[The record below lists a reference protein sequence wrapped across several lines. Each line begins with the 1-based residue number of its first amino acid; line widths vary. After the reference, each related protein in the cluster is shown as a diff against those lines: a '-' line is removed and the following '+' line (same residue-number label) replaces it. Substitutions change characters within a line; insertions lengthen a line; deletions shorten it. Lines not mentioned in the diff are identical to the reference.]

1 MKWRKDGAIMTAE
14 AFKFTLRISDEMNEK
29 LKHFAEEEFMSRNQ
43 LINKAI
49 KELIN
54 DLETKEKERK

>member
-1 MKWRKDGAIMTAE
+1 MEWRKDGAIMTAE
-14 AFKFTLRISDEMNEK
+14 TFKFTLRISDEMNEK

>member
-1 MKWRKDGAIMTAE
+1 MTAE
-14 AFKFTLRISDEMNEK
+14 TFKFTLRISDEMNEK

-54 DLETKEKERK
+54 DLETKEKERKWHGPR

>member
-1 MKWRKDGAIMTAE
+1 MKWRKDGAIMTAKT
-14 AFKFTLRISDEMNEK
+14 FKFTLRISDEMNEK
-29 LKHFAEEEFMSRNQ
+29 LKHLAEEEFMSRNQ